1 MAHRGQNLLCLDSF
15 LVLRPRG
22 RGTQEAIGGQVSGD
36 DALDVPLEDANL
48 AEEIQ
53 LLSELI
59 LLGSQAD
66 GAIEQ
71 SSIDD
76 VLRR

>member
-1 MAHRGQNLLCLDSF
+1 M
-15 LVLRPRG
+15 
-22 RGTQEAIGGQVSGD
+22 SGD